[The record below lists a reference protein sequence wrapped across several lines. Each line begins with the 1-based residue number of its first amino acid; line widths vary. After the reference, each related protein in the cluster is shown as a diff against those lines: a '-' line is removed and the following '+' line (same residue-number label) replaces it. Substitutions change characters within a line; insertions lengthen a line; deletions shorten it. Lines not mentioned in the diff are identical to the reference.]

1 MLKKKKSLAPQEIK
15 NFRKIKCHSQIGNDH
30 LKWGMWEGWE
40 GGKWCEYS
48 IILKTKDILKE
59 KELLLVLKKDK
70 LEKYN

>member
-1 MLKKKKSLAPQEIK
+1 
-15 NFRKIKCHSQIGNDH
+15 
-30 LKWGMWEGWE
+30 MWEGWE
-40 GGKWCEYS
+40 GGKWCDYS